1 MDLEIFKALCDEN
14 RLRMINLLMHK
25 ELCVC
30 EIEAVLGL
38 TQSNASR
45 HLNKLKTSGIVISKK
60 QSQWAHYSIAPE
72 FISDNIKLYE
82 HLKEK
87 FSDQVL
93 FGNDIHKLNE
103 LEVDKRC

>member
-1 MDLEIFKALCDEN
+1 LDLEIYKALCDEN
-14 RLRMINLLMHK
+14 RLRMINLLMYK

-38 TQSNASR
+38 SQSNASR

-60 QSQWAHYSIAPE
+60 HSQWSHYSIDPD
-72 FISDNIKLYE
+72 FISHNSKLFE

-87 FSDQVL
+87 FSEQEL
-93 FGNDIHKLNE
+93 YANDIVQ
-103 LEVDKRC
+103 LEHMEINKTC

>member
-1 MDLEIFKALCDEN
+1 MALKIYKALCDEN
-14 RLRMINLLMHK
+14 RLRMLNLLMQK

-30 EIEAVLGL
+30 EIESVLGL

-60 QSQWAHYSIAPE
+60 HSQWVHYSIDPA
-72 FISDNIKLYE
+72 FTSNNSKLYE

-87 FSDQVL
+87 FSEQEL
-93 FGNDIHKLNE
+93 YANDIIQLDNIEINKT
-103 LEVDKRC
+103 C